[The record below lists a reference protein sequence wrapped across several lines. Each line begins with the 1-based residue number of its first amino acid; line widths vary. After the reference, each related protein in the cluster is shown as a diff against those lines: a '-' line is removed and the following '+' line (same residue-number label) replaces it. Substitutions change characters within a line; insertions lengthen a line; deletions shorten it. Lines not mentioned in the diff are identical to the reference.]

1 MSADNPAQIKASS
14 LSIDHSELS
23 EQDIAGYL
31 QHNPDFFDRFPHLLN
46 TIVIPHESGEA
57 VSLVERQLGT
67 LREHNAS
74 LKAHLEELVSSARA
88 NDALFGK
95 SAQFALALWQIE
107 TWEQLNDVIRDQLI
121 SAFAADF
128 ACLHVDNLHASDSGA
143 HVFSAAAPAAELA
156 ASLTTVRCHPVR
168 ASELA
173 DWFGAEPAS
182 EAGSVALVPVPLTAA
197 NGESNATAVLA
208 IGSRDPARF
217 DDSLGT
223 VFLDFIGANLA
234 QAVTRL
240 RGKA

>member
-1 MSADNPAQIKASS
+1 MSADNPAKIDATT

-31 QHNPDFFDRFPHLLN
+31 RHNPDFFDRFPHLLN
-46 TIVIPHESGEA
+46 LIEIPHDSGEA

-88 NDALFGK
+88 NDALFSK
-95 SAQFALALWQIE
+95 SAEFSLSLWQVSS
-107 TWEQLNDVIRDQLI
+107 WEQVNDVIRDHLI

-128 ACLHVDNLHASDSGA
+128 ACLHVASDSLADGLE
-143 HVFSAAAPAAELA
+143 HVFQMGESTMELS
-156 ASLTTVRCHPVR
+156 ASLSVVRCQPVR

-173 DWFGAEPAS
+173 EWFGIEPAT
-182 EAGSVALVPVPLTAA
+182 EAGSVALVPVRIDDTQPMAL
-197 NGESNATAVLA
+197 LA
-208 IGSRDPARF
+208 IGSRNPARF

-223 VFLDFIGANLA
+223 VFLDFIGASLA
-234 QAVTRL
+234 QAVGRL
-240 RGKA
+240 KTEA

>member
-1 MSADNPAQIKASS
+1 MSADNPAQINASA

-31 QHNPDFFDRFPHLLN
+31 QHNPDFFDRFPLLLN
-46 TIVIPHESGEA
+46 TIIIPHDSGEA

-88 NDALFGK
+88 NDTLFQK
-95 SAQFALALWQIE
+95 SAHFALALWQVN
-107 TWEQLNDVIRDQLI
+107 TWEQVNDVIRDHLI

-128 ACLHVDNLHASDSGA
+128 ACLHIGG
-143 HVFSAAAPAAELA
+143 APAGNPLPHVLPTGTSAQNIAQSLLA
-156 ASLTTVRCHPVR
+156 VRCQPVR

-173 DWFGAEPAS
+173 DWFGIEPTTD
-182 EAGSVALVPVPLTAA
+182 AGSVALVPVRFDDTLTP
-197 NGESNATAVLA
+197 AVLA

-223 VFLDFIGANLA
+223 VFLDFIGASLA
-234 QAVTRL
+234 QAINRL
-240 RGKA
+240 HDRA